1 MSDKE
6 LQFYNIVLCGVVGG
20 LVSRACNG
28 NILLSFVIIIAVLLL
43 LFKVVKI
50 EKYIKKYL
58 IKWYVKV
65 IYILN
70 IMRIKS
76 RVVFIPITLD
86 FLLLKT
92 YLISTLC

>member
-20 LVSRACNG
+20 LVSRAFNG
-28 NILLSFVIIIAVLLL
+28 NILLSIVIIIAVLLL

-58 IKWYVKV
+58 IK
-65 IYILN
+65 
-70 IMRIKS
+70 
-76 RVVFIPITLD
+76 
-86 FLLLKT
+86 
-92 YLISTLC
+92 

>member
-70 IMRIKS
+70 IIRTKPI
-76 RVVFIPITLD
+76 VVFVYSYSYCFFII
-86 FLLLKT
+86 
-92 YLISTLC
+92 

>member
-70 IMRIKS
+70 IIRTNYKNNWCI
-76 RVVFIPITLD
+76 
-86 FLLLKT
+86 
-92 YLISTLC
+92 